1 MLKNIL
7 ILCCIVLLSCG
18 GRNKQIYN
26 ITDKV
31 NYSDFQIIYSDGGT
45 DNYSSKD
52 SIFSRFY
59 LEGTTKIKCSITVS
73 DKIKI
78 LKSMEDNEFL
88 DLPDVLPE
96 DRNGECMMPAFP
108 VKITAIFGKIQKSVT
123 HEGMC
128 DVKHMDQL
136 TRFEKILNVIEKAI
150 YSKKEIIKLK
160 QTNMVFM

>member
-1 MLKNIL
+1 
-7 ILCCIVLLSCG
+7 
-18 GRNKQIYN
+18 
-26 ITDKV
+26 V
-31 NYSDFQIIYSDGGT
+31 NYSDFQIIYADSHVDY
-45 DNYSSKD
+45 YSSID
-52 SIFSRFY
+52 SLFRRAYVDS
-59 LEGTTKIKCSITVS
+59 TSKIKCSLTVS